1 MRISL
6 GRASRCVQNP
16 GSRARPGDSD
26 QQAAQRAGRTSA
38 TRTAIH
44 ATTKASARLSARL
57 RGKKWTGR
65 LSVSC
70 DTRLHDPL
78 EVAFLCLG
86 LELEPAIEV
95 PQRSSQPQGP
105 EFLLGCSPP

>member
-6 GRASRCVQNP
+6 GRASRCVQSP
-16 GSRARPGDSD
+16 GSRARRDDSD
-26 QQAAQRAGRTSA
+26 QQAARRAGRTCA
-38 TRTAIH
+38 TKTAIH
-44 ATTKASARLSARL
+44 ATTKASARLSARP

-70 DTRLHDPL
+70 DKRLHVPR
-78 EVAFLCLG
+78 EVAFLYLG

-95 PQRSSQPQGP
+95 LRRQWKPQGP
-105 EFLLGCSPP
+105 

>member
-1 MRISL
+1 MRISW
-6 GRASRCVQNP
+6 GRASRCARSLGNP
-16 GSRARPGDSD
+16 ARPGDSD
-26 QQAAQRAGRTSA
+26 QQAARRAGRTCA
-38 TRTAIH
+38 TKTAIH

-57 RGKKWTGR
+57 RGKRWTGR

-70 DTRLHDPL
+70 DKRLHVPR
-78 EVAFLCLG
+78 EVAFLYLG

-95 PQRSSQPQGP
+95 LRRSWQPQGP

>member
-16 GSRARPGDSD
+16 GSRARRDDSD
-26 QQAAQRAGRTSA
+26 QQAARRADRKSA

-44 ATTKASARLSARL
+44 AATKASARLSAGL
-57 RGKKWTGR
+57 RVKRWSGR

-70 DTRLHDPL
+70 DKRLHVPR
-78 EVAFLCLG
+78 EVAFLYLG

-95 PQRSSQPQGP
+95 LRRQWKPQGP
-105 EFLLGCSPP
+105 